1 MCQTSKGQ
9 KEEEEVLQS
18 DDLPQEKVSEDEL
31 KRTVSEQHQT
41 ISRLLK
47 EKEELQTAVQIAKN
61 SLEVSTIEV

>member
-1 MCQTSKGQ
+1 M
-9 KEEEEVLQS
+9 VQS
-18 DDLPQEKVSEDEL
+18 DDLPQEKVSENEL

-47 EKEELQTAVQIAKN
+47 EKDELQN

>member
-1 MCQTSKGQ
+1 M
-9 KEEEEVLQS
+9 VQS
-18 DDLPQEKVSEDEL
+18 DDLPREKVSENEL

-47 EKEELQTAVQIAKN
+47 EKDELQN